1 MMKRRVSEK
10 GFTLVEVML
19 AVAIAAVALCGIL
32 ATYAACFT
40 LIRTSKNASIATSA
54 AQGLLDEIR
63 NTSFPLIASTY
74 DGTNFTV
81 NNMPSNRGVVYVD
94 DSNPE
99 LLKVTISVSWKQG
112 NSVVGEDTN
121 LNGTL
126 DAGEDSNGNGIL
138 DSPVELTTLIVNR

>member
-63 NTSFPLIASTY
+63 NTSFPLIKSTY
-74 DGTNFTV
+74 NGTNFTV
-81 NNMPSNRGVVYVD
+81 NNMPLNRGIVYVD

-99 LLKVTISVSWKQG
+99 LLKVTISVCWKQG
-112 NSVVGEDTN
+112 NIVVGEDKN
-121 LNGTL
+121 LNGSL
-126 DAGEDSNGNGIL
+126 DTGEDANSNGII

>member
-1 MMKRRVSEK
+1 MKRRLYER

-63 NTSFPLIASTY
+63 NTSFPLIKSTY
-74 DGTNFTV
+74 NGTNFTV
-81 NNMPSNRGVVYVD
+81 NNMPLNRGIVYVD

-99 LLKVTISVSWKQG
+99 LLKVTISVCWKQG
-112 NSVVGEDTN
+112 NIVVGEDKN
-121 LNGTL
+121 LNGSL
-126 DAGEDSNGNGIL
+126 DTGEDANSNGII

>member
-1 MMKRRVSEK
+1 MKRRLYER

-19 AVAIAAVALCGIL
+19 AVTIAAVALCGIL

-63 NTSFPLIASTY
+63 NTSFPLITSTY
-74 DGTNFTV
+74 DGMNFIV
-81 NNMPSNRGVVYVD
+81 NNMPSNMGVVYVD

-99 LLKVTISVSWKQG
+99 LLKVTISVCWKQG
-112 NSVVGEDTN
+112 NTVVGEDTN
-121 LNGTL
+121 LNGSL
-126 DAGEDSNGNGIL
+126 DAGEDVNGNGII

>member
-1 MMKRRVSEK
+1 MMKRRLYER

-19 AVAIAAVALCGIL
+19 AVTIAAVALCGIL

-63 NTSFPLIASTY
+63 NTSFPLITSTY
-74 DGTNFTV
+74 DGMNFIV
-81 NNMPSNRGVVYVD
+81 NNMPSNMGVVYVD

-99 LLKVTISVSWKQG
+99 LLKVTISVCWKQG
-112 NSVVGEDTN
+112 NTVIGEDKN
-121 LNGTL
+121 LNGIL
-126 DAGEDSNGNGIL
+126 DPGEDVNGNGII
-138 DSPVELTTLIVNR
+138 DSPVEITTLIVDR

>member
-1 MMKRRVSEK
+1 MERRLSER

-40 LIRTSKNASIATSA
+40 LIRTSKTASIATSA

-63 NTSFPLIASTY
+63 NTSFPLIKSTY
-74 DGTNFTV
+74 NGTNFTV
-81 NNMPSNRGVVYVD
+81 NNMPLNRGIVYVD

-99 LLKVTISVSWKQG
+99 LLKVTISVCWKQG
-112 NSVVGEDTN
+112 NIVVGEDKN
-121 LNGTL
+121 LNGSL
-126 DAGEDSNGNGIL
+126 DTGEDANSNGII

>member
-1 MMKRRVSEK
+1 MMERRLSER

-63 NTSFPLIASTY
+63 NTSFPLIKSTY
-74 DGTNFTV
+74 NGTNFTV
-81 NNMPSNRGVVYVD
+81 NNMPLNRGIVYVD

-99 LLKVTISVSWKQG
+99 LLKVTISVCWKQG
-112 NSVVGEDTN
+112 NIVVGEDKN
-121 LNGTL
+121 LNGSL
-126 DAGEDSNGNGIL
+126 DTGEDANSNGII

>member
-1 MMKRRVSEK
+1 MERRLSER

-63 NTSFPLIASTY
+63 NTSFPLIKSTY
-74 DGTNFTV
+74 NGTNFTV
-81 NNMPSNRGVVYVD
+81 NNMPLNRGIVYVD

-99 LLKVTISVSWKQG
+99 LLKVTISVCWKQG
-112 NSVVGEDTN
+112 NIVVGEDKN
-121 LNGTL
+121 LNGSL
-126 DAGEDSNGNGIL
+126 DTGEDANSNGII